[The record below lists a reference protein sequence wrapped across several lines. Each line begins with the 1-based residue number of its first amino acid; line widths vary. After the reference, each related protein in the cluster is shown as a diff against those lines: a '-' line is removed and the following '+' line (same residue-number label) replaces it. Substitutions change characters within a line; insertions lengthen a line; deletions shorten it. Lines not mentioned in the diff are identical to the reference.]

1 MKRKGFTL
9 IELLAVIVVLAIIA
23 LIATPIVMN
32 VIKNAQ
38 KGATERSAERYLSAV
53 ETAIATDRLENGQI
67 ADGTYEVN
75 EDGNL
80 VLGEK
85 TLTVEVSGDR
95 PEAGSKVAIENGQV
109 VATGTNMTIGDYTV
123 TINDKGSA
131 TATAKEDVVALC
143 NAIVPTTQNVWNSTS
158 SSLESKTVGVQATS
172 EAPYAVGSVY
182 SCNLGDGARTF
193 YVLRE
198 DGDNVKLIMNE
209 NLGYS
214 AWAESG
220 DNSEGPVTANAYLAS
235 QTSGWTKL
243 SQSQITL
250 PDAQDIAD
258 AMGDSEWADNNY
270 TGTYGPDWMRTNLD
284 IKNLEYAHGYWT
296 STTVSDDSNYAW
308 TVDCY
313 GALDYYGNMD
323 FSYVYY
329 DIYYG
334 VRPVITISKSNL
346 SL

>member
-1 MKRKGFTL
+1 MKKRGFTL

-193 YVLRE
+193 YVLKE

-209 NLGYS
+209 NVGS
-214 AWAESG
+214 TVAWVESG
-220 DNSEGPVTANAYLAS
+220 DNSEGPVTANAALADR
-235 QTSGWTKL
+235 TSGWTKI

-250 PDAQDIAD
+250 PTYDDMSSVQGQTW
-258 AMGDSEWADNNY
+258 MGI
-270 TGTYGPDWMRTNLD
+270 NLD
-284 IKNLEYAHGYWT
+284 RNNGLYGYWT
-296 STTVSDDSNYAW
+296 LTLEDGASHRAW
-308 TVDCY
+308 
-313 GALDYYGNMD
+313 N
-323 FSYVYY
+323 VYY
-329 DIYYG
+329 DGTLSSDGIVNDDRCG
-334 VRPVITISKSNL
+334 VRPVITISKANM